1 MRRLIQFRAKREDDG
16 KWVFGDLTHV
26 QRIVDEGTKPQV
38 RVNNYN
44 VDENTVGQYTGT
56 EDEKGTPIYENDIV
70 EFVNAFEKKVYRYRV
85 IYFGGCFALINCRIS
100 DHSTPFC
107 NHIMSNYVVV
117 GNIHDNA
124 ELLNI

>member
-44 VDENTVGQYTGT
+44 VDENTVGQCTGVV
-56 EDEKGTPIYENDIV
+56 DKQGTPIYEDDIV
-70 EFVNAFEKKVYRYRV
+70 EYFDKRVCKAYRFYV
-85 IYFGGCFALINCRIS
+85 V
-100 DHSTPFC
+100 FC
-107 NHIMSNYVVV
+107 NGLFGLENKIVSRSVTSLYSHDMKKYVVV